1 MGYGCRMRY
10 FRAATT
16 GVYEAVRSDLDAVW
30 GYPNSTTKTS
40 TSIPPGSVAPTD
52 AAGRVYFVAS
62 PAECEYPAIAERL
75 PALLASGMVQ
85 EVTAAE
91 FAAQFPSPF

>member
-1 MGYGCRMRY
+1 
-10 FRAATT
+10 
-16 GVYEAVRSDLDAVW
+16 VYL
-30 GYPNSTTKTS
+30 
-40 TSIPPGSVAPTD
+40 
-52 AAGRVYFVAS
+52 VAS

-75 PALLASGMVQ
+75 PTLLASGMVQ